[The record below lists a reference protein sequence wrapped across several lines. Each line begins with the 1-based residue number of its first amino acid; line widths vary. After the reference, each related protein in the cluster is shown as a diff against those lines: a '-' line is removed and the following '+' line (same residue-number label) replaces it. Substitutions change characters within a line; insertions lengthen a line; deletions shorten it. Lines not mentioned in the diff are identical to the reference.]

1 MGLLGHSGGISPGS
15 SEGGNDDMAEKEHR
29 QELDKILEKKIFGM
43 EVQAERV
50 RQYLVG

>member
-1 MGLLGHSGGISPGS
+1 MGILENPGGLSPGS
-15 SEGGNDDMAEKEHR
+15 SEGGNDDMAEREHR